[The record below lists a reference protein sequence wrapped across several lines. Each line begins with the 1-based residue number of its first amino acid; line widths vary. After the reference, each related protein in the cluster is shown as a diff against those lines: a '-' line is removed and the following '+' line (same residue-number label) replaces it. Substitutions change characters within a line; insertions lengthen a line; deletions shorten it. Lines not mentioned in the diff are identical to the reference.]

1 MKKQILCFVLVLLV
15 GIFSV
20 PAYTVSA
27 FLVADVIYTQ
37 ENNWE
42 GTLELTSNQT
52 VKLKDIIHE
61 NSGITDRGSA
71 IKISENATV
80 NLIFEGTCVLA
91 GNPDYISAGIE
102 VSEGSRVNI
111 DGLNGSS
118 LTVTGGKWSAGIG
131 GVGYGSASTGNS
143 KAGNI
148 HIYSGTIKAIGGQRG
163 AGIGSGYHS
172 SASDIFIEGGN
183 VTAIGT
189 ECGAGIGSGYGTSGG
204 AAYDAAGN
212 VTASGVGYYNGG
224 TITIRGDAV
233 VKAAAYPI
241 NFDNFDPYNTDTLY
255 GEGFENTHAA
265 GIGGGYGASSGTIAI
280 SEQAN
285 VTAIGSSGGAG
296 IGSGRGTSKPKNF
309 DDKNYDITITI
320 NNSAKVFAFATNDT
334 RSGQRGD
341 GGAAI
346 GHGYGNGLEEQIAVG
361 KVRIRA
367 ASSVYAVGA
376 QHAQAIGGSRVV
388 GSFEEGSVPPLAEIK
403 ALELSETATIVAISD
418 GYYKPITRNKFYK
431 EKEFIS
437 LNFSDEVFKENASFF
452 TEEKFPLKIKAFDHE
467 NERVNTTFSIQKPN
481 KTNVIIFLS
490 RASNYYFELKD
501 YQTEDG
507 DCVYLANNINVPSS
521 SFLAS
526 NGEMAEYSS
535 IELTSPFRS
544 SGILETTDGPVK
556 VSLRANEGVFSLGSI
571 FSASVI
577 QDADRIAEI
586 RSRIDSECLED
597 LDKLYFFD
605 LSVSDPKGQPYENL
619 LGSVTLLIQ
628 VLDGWDPNNMLLL
641 YPTEGQDECRRVSVS
656 LIQGKK
662 YAKIELTHFSDYVLA
677 VYKEKIPEG
686 VVTENSEIS
695 TQQGTFTT
703 SPTNSEAKKSPQTAE
718 TGAVCLGLLGLGVL
732 ALLKKKIVNI

>member
-1 MKKQILCFVLVLLV
+1 MKKQILCFVLVLLLV
-15 GIFSV
+15 IFSV

-61 NSGITDRGSA
+61 NSGTMDRGSA

-148 HIYSGTIKAIGGQRG
+148 HIYSGTIKAIGGRRG

-204 AAYDAAGN
+204 TAFDAAGN

-224 TITIRGDAV
+224 NITINGNAV

-255 GEGFENTHAA
+255 GEGHENTHAA
-265 GIGGGYGASSGTIAI
+265 GIGGGYGASSGTIVIAK
-280 SEQAN
+280 SAK
-285 VTAIGSSGGAG
+285 VTAIGASGGAG

-309 DDKNYDITITI
+309 DDKNYAVRIRIRD
-320 NNSAKVFAFATNDT
+320 NAQVFAYSASDT
-334 RSGQRGD
+334 RENQQARA
-341 GGAAI
+341 GAAI
-346 GHGYGNGLEEQIAVG
+346 GHGYGNGLEGDSVG
-361 KVRIRA
+361 EIKIDG
-367 ASSVYAVGA
+367 SSRVYAVGA
-376 QHAQAIGGSRVV
+376 YHAQAIGGSHVV
-388 GSFEEGSVPPLAEIK
+388 GLFEEGSVPPLAEIK
-403 ALELSETATIVAISD
+403 ALDLSETATIVVISD
-418 GYYKPITRNKFYK
+418 GYYKPIARTKFYK

-437 LNFSDEVFKENASFF
+437 LNFSDEFFKENASFF

-481 KTNVIIFLS
+481 KTNVTIFLP

-507 DCVYLANNINVPSS
+507 ECVYLANDINVPSS

-526 NGEMAEYSS
+526 KGEMAEYSS
-535 IELTSPFRS
+535 IELTSQFRS
-544 SGILETTDGPVK
+544 SVILETTDGPVK

-577 QDADRIAEI
+577 QDTDRIAEI

-597 LDKLYFFD
+597 IDKLYFFD

-619 LGSVTLLIQ
+619 LGSVNLLIQ
-628 VLDGWDPNNMLLL
+628 ILDGWDPNNMLLL
-641 YPTEGQDECRRVSVS
+641 YPTEGQDEVCRLVSVA

-662 YAKIELTHFSDYVLA
+662 HAKIELTHFSDYVLA

-686 VVTENSEIS
+686 VVTENLEIS
-695 TQQGTFTT
+695 TEQGVFTT

-718 TGAVCLGLLGLGVL
+718 TGAVCLGFLGLGVL
-732 ALLKKKIVNI
+732 ALLKKKA